1 MKKTCVIFL
10 DFAKA
15 FGTMNHD
22 ILLRKLEH
30 NRKRGDLLEWFKSYL
45 ENKKRLS

>member
-1 MKKTCVIFL
+1 MRKTCVIFL

-15 FGTMNHD
+15 FDTMNHD

-30 NRKRGDLLEWFKSYL
+30 NGKRGDLLEWFKSYL
-45 ENKKRLS
+45 ENRRRLS